1 MRAERERDEKSAFFE
16 AVANV
21 AGDLVLVIDTQGK
34 IVYQNEALKKI
45 RRGRGFAD
53 EQSWGQLIHPDDLEL
68 TRAAVAQGLAGAP
81 RSALQY
87 RVAGPGGGWRVLQ
100 ANTQPILDDQGQPQF
115 LAAVAIDITDQLEQ
129 EKKLRQMEI
138 AAARADADQRLGA
151 VLSQGVLGVA
161 EVDLNGIIRSANQA
175 LCRLTGYTKDELIGR
190 NWTLFYRPE
199 DQAEFNQ
206 RLAVAARG
214 ESVEPVRRE
223 FLRADRTVGWWIGT
237 IVGISDSQGAPLG
250 AYMLMFDAAA
260 QAQAENAL
268 AESEELYRLITD
280 NQSELVQMT
289 DREGKVLFESPSVSR
304 LRAASDLRSSL
315 RLGDPRTTLIHPDDV
330 RIAMEAVAEIFRDR
344 KPITME
350 LRQMLPSGQIRWVE
364 ANGQPFLGP
373 DGEDSGDAP
382 AVLDAVCGVE
392 GGLAQWFQ
400 DSNVRSYVI
409 LSNDW
414 NITTWEQ
421 KFNSFGVLEASL
433 SMPVIVDFWAT

>member
-1 MRAERERDEKSAFFE
+1 MAQAFALLREHSPHLVQIIDASRQVVFQNETLRKLRLAANLPDSNKAAGQILHPEDREQSLRKLDLLFETGEYTDVVFRVRQLDGSYRAMLASAEPVRDASGRVSHAVAILVHIEAQLRAERERDEKSAFFE

-206 RLAVAARG
+206 RLAVAA
-214 ESVEPVRRE
+214 
-223 FLRADRTVGWWIGT
+223 
-237 IVGISDSQGAPLG
+237 
-250 AYMLMFDAAA
+250 
-260 QAQAENAL
+260 
-268 AESEELYRLITD
+268 
-280 NQSELVQMT
+280 
-289 DREGKVLFESPSVSR
+289 
-304 LRAASDLRSSL
+304 
-315 RLGDPRTTLIHPDDV
+315 
-330 RIAMEAVAEIFRDR
+330 
-344 KPITME
+344 
-350 LRQMLPSGQIRWVE
+350 
-364 ANGQPFLGP
+364 
-373 DGEDSGDAP
+373 
-382 AVLDAVCGVE
+382 
-392 GGLAQWFQ
+392 
-400 DSNVRSYVI
+400 
-409 LSNDW
+409 
-414 NITTWEQ
+414 
-421 KFNSFGVLEASL
+421 
-433 SMPVIVDFWAT
+433 